1 MFRNSPSRFRGL
13 LAAVTGESAAIS
25 TGTAPIVEW
34 PVGGTI
40 VGGTIGGGG
49 AMRYDGHVG

>member
-13 LAAVTGESAAIS
+13 LAAVTGETAAIS